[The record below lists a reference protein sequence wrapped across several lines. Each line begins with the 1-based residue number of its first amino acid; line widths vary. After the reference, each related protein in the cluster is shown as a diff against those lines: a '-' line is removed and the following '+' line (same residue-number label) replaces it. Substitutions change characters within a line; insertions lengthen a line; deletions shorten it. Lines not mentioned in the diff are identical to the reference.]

1 MSKLEDLHALTLSV
15 ARLGRGLVAFQP
27 APREPAAL
35 LELFDFE
42 GCPYCRKVRETL
54 SELDLDYLAR
64 SSARGASS
72 RVAGIA
78 LGGKRQF
85 PILHDA
91 NSFAKSAPSEAR
103 GSERGWGPAEKAQP
117 LERLPATSSGA
128 VLYESEAII
137 DYLHTTYGAGRSRWQ
152 TLLAPLDTAGS
163 TLTSALRRRGKRVRD
178 GLAGRPQPAQLLEL
192 WSFEA
197 SPYCRKVR
205 EELAEL
211 GLDYIVHNVAKR
223 GRRRPVLVALGGKMQ
238 VPYLSDPNTGTALY
252 ESDDIVAYLRTAY
265 GTP

>member
-1 MSKLEDLHALTLSV
+1 MMKLGDLHALTLSV

-27 APREPAAL
+27 APREPAVP

-54 SELDLDYLAR
+54 SELDLDYVAR
-64 SSARGASS
+64 SSARGALS
-72 RVAGIA
+72 RVAGVA

-91 NSFAKSAPSEAR
+91 NN
-103 GSERGWGPAEKAQP
+103 G
-117 LERLPATSSGA
+117 T

-137 DYLHTTYGAGRSRWQ
+137 DYLHATYGAARPRWQ
-152 TLLAPLDTAGS
+152 RLLAPLDTAGS
-163 TLTSALRRRGKRVRD
+163 TFTSALRPRGRRVRD
-178 GLAGRPQPAQLLEL
+178 GLAGRPQPERLLEL

-211 GLDYIVHNVAKR
+211 GLDYVVHNVAKR

-252 ESDDIVAYLRTAY
+252 ESDDIVAYLRAAY
-265 GTP
+265 GAP

>member
-1 MSKLEDLHALTLSV
+1 MSKLEDLHALSLSI

-54 SELDLDYLAR
+54 SELDLDYVAR
-64 SSARGASS
+64 SSARGAAS
-72 RVAGIA
+72 RDAGIA

-85 PILHDA
+85 PILRDP
-91 NSFAKSAPSEAR
+91 NN
-103 GSERGWGPAEKAQP
+103 G
-117 LERLPATSSGA
+117 T
-128 VLYESEAII
+128 VLYESESII
-137 DYLHTTYGAGRSRWQ
+137 DYLHATYGTSRPRWQ

-163 TLTSALRRRGKRVRD
+163 AFTSALRRRGRRVRE
-178 GLAGRPQPAQLLEL
+178 GLAGRPQPPRLLEL

-211 GLDYIVHNVAKR
+211 GLDYVVHNVAKR
-223 GRRRPVLVALGGKMQ
+223 GRRRPLLVALGGKMQ
-238 VPYLSDPNTGTALY
+238 VPYLSDPNTGTTLY
-252 ESDDIVAYLRTAY
+252 ESDDIVAYLRAAY
-265 GTP
+265 GVLAR